1 MDYFP
6 VFARLTNKPVLVI
19 GGGEVACRKVDL
31 LLRAGADITLVS
43 PRLHPTLQKLA
54 AQKKLR
60 WLAESYKSSVLGDYY
75 QVWTTTDDRELNT
88 RIFRDAQQKRIWVNA
103 VDDPAHCDFIT
114 PSMID
119 RSPIQ
124 VAISSGGASPVL
136 VRFLREKLETQLAH
150 NLSLLAGYAGKQR
163 ERLKQHFNTVDE
175 RRHFWEQFFRLP
187 QVETAKTEEALE
199 TAFTSLLAHPDKS
212 QGTLWVIETGTETE
226 MLTLKALRLMQQAE
240 MVLYTNEEAQAGFI
254 ELCRR
259 DADRAHCQL
268 GDIAEKVTSF
278 LQKSVRVCVLTEKGS
293 TPESMVQL
301 CVLHN
306 GLVLPALS

>member
-6 VFARLTNKPVLVI
+6 VFTRLVNKPVLVI
-19 GGGEVACRKVDL
+19 GGGEIACRKVEL

-54 AQKKLR
+54 IQQKIR
-60 WLAESYKSSVLGDYY
+60 WLAESYKSSILGDYY
-75 QVWTTTDDRELNT
+75 QVWATTDDRELNT

-136 VRFLREKLETQLAH
+136 VRFLREKLETQLAQ
-150 NLSLLAGYAGKQR
+150 NLSLLAAYAGKQR
-163 ERLKQHFNTVDE
+163 ERLKQHFHTIDQ

-187 QVETAKTEEALE
+187 QVEHAQTEQVLE
-199 TAFTSLLAHPDKS
+199 TAFQSLLAEPA
-212 QGTLWVIETGTETE
+212 QNTGTLWLIETGTDTE

-240 MVLYTNEEAQAGFI
+240 MVLYTNEETQAEFI
-254 ELCRR
+254 DLCRR

-268 GDIAEKVTSF
+268 DALAEKAALL
-278 LQKSVRVCVLTEKGS
+278 LQQSVRVCIFIEKGS
-293 TPESMVQL
+293 TPESLVQL
-301 CVLHN
+301 CTQQN
-306 GLVLPALS
+306 SLVLPSL